1 MLAALWLCGIVG
13 FAMRTCSSSVRL
25 SWRSS
30 LTVRRDPFEVGHRAS
45 NHSDT
50 LTELDFRGMIQVAA
64 ATSEL
69 CVCINSRGGLKATGH
84 ISSRLGS
91 MWTSARDR
99 LQDDV
104 RPRKGD
110 MNVTCAE
117 TQGAAESS
125 ENYVLRRRRKHKRR
139 TVTVARTLDGQPDS
153 AYASEQWF
161 CQSQLPYP
169 TLCDS
174 KSMLRVHL
182 PTCSSSC
189 LTLTLQVHRAAAPE
203 ALLPLPIS
211 VVSTRARPSETVC
224 KDDAIQLHC
233 R

>member
-1 MLAALWLCGIVG
+1 MRSCGHHHLLREALVTARRGSKTSRRFGKSAEAMLAALWLCGIVG

-91 MWTSARDR
+91 MFFNARTKKASVTLEVDCGVQNNAIAHNLGGLQPLHSARDR

-117 TQGAAESS
+117 TRAQP
-125 ENYVLRRRRKHKRR
+125 NPRRI
-139 TVTVARTLDGQPDS
+139 
-153 AYASEQWF
+153 
-161 CQSQLPYP
+161 
-169 TLCDS
+169 
-174 KSMLRVHL
+174 
-182 PTCSSSC
+182 TC
-189 LTLTLQVHRAAAPE
+189 
-203 ALLPLPIS
+203 
-211 VVSTRARPSETVC
+211 
-224 KDDAIQLHC
+224 
-233 R
+233 